1 MINILDSVTTLMTVN
16 YKKIFTYYKSCS
28 IFLISNNWNKFEI
41 KTNQKYTILFLYI
54 YYKKIGK
61 RLIKNKFGVTF
72 LSCPLLE

>member
-1 MINILDSVTTLMTVN
+1 MNSV
-16 YKKIFTYYKSCS
+16 KIKM
-28 IFLISNNWNKFEI
+28 
-41 KTNQKYTILFLYI
+41 NQKYTILFLYI